1 MKTILVV
8 DDEASVRQSYRL
20 VLSEQYRVLLAENGK
35 AGLANLDKHHVDLIL
50 LDLIMPEMT
59 GIEFMDRLAARGD
72 TTPVVVV
79 TATNSV
85 SSAVNAMKRGARE
98 YVIKPFDIEEL
109 LLLVERVLSEQQE
122 KRELEALR
130 EAGCPATDALVGD
143 SPAFLAALQMARQA
157 MEVDSTVL
165 ITGESGTG
173 KDMLARAI
181 HFGGSRAKKA
191 FVAISC
197 CAIPSQLFESELFGH
212 EKGAFTSASERRIGK
227 MQVADHG
234 TLFLD
239 EIGEM
244 PLEAQAKLLRV
255 LQDGCFYSLGSNKL
269 IEVDVRIVCATNRV
283 LPEAVAKGLFRQDLF
298 YRINVLPIEM
308 PPLRRR
314 REDIP
319 RLVSHFIA
327 KHGPR
332 VNSHVEGFDTDAMSL
347 LLAYAWPGNVR
358 EMENTIERILV
369 CHRDRQIITPDCLR
383 GILTPAIPESGG
395 NSLEEFEGLPI
406 EEAVNRLER
415 HLILRALERSNMVQ
429 SRAAEMLGTTR
440 RILKYKMDQ
449 LNIEAPR
456 AAEDEAV

>member
-1 MKTILVV
+1 MKTILVI

-20 VLSEQYRVLLAENGK
+20 MLSEHYRVLLADSGK
-35 AGLANLDKHHVDLIL
+35 AGFGYLEKHHVDLII
-50 LDLIMPEMT
+50 LDLIMPVMT
-59 GIEFMDRLAARGD
+59 GIDFLQQLSSRGEAI
-72 TTPVVVV
+72 PVIVV

-85 SSAVNAMKRGARE
+85 SSAVNAMKLGARE
-98 YVIKPFDIEEL
+98 YVIKPFNVDEVM
-109 LLLVERVLSEQQE
+109 LLVERILAEQQE
-122 KRELEALR
+122 KHELTALR
-130 EAGCPATDALVGD
+130 EAGFKGTDALVGGAP
-143 SPAFLAALQMARQA
+143 SFQTALEMARQA

-173 KDMLARAI
+173 KDMLARAV
-181 HFGGSRAKKA
+181 HYGGRRAKNA

-197 CAIPSQLFESELFGH
+197 CAIPAQLFESELFGH
-212 EKGAFTSASERRIGK
+212 EKGAFTGATERRIGK
-227 MQVADHG
+227 MQVADRG

-244 PLEAQAKLLRV
+244 PLESQAKLLRV
-255 LQDGCFYSLGSNKL
+255 LQDGSFYPLGSNKL
-269 IEVDVRIVCATNRV
+269 IEVDVRIVCATNRN
-283 LPEAVAKGLFRQDLF
+283 LPEAVAKKTFRQDLF

-308 PPLRRR
+308 PPLRCR

-319 RLVSHFIA
+319 KLAAHFIA

-332 VNSHVEGFDTDAMSL
+332 VDSKVTGLDADAMAML
-347 LLAYAWPGNVR
+347 LSYSWPGNVR

-369 CHRDRQIITPDCLR
+369 CHRNRTTISPECLR
-383 GILTPAIPESGG
+383 GILTPVGPEDAVSP
-395 NSLEEFEGLPI
+395 SEFEGLTL

-415 HLILRALERSNMVQ
+415 HLIMRAMERSNHVQ

-449 LNIEAPR
+449 LHVDVPKS
-456 AAEDEAV
+456 AEDEASV

>member
-20 VLSEQYRVLLAENGK
+20 VLSDQYRVLLAENGK

-72 TTPVVVV
+72 MTPVVVV

-122 KRELEALR
+122 KRELQALR
-130 EAGCPATDALVGD
+130 EAGCPSTDALVGD
-143 SPAFLAALQMARQA
+143 SPAFVDALQMARQA

-173 KDMLARAI
+173 KDMLARAV

-283 LPEAVAKGLFRQDLF
+283 LPEAVAKGAFRQDLF

-332 VNSHVEGFDTDAMSL
+332 INSHVEGFDTEAMAM
-347 LLAYAWPGNVR
+347 LLAYSWPGNVR

-369 CHRDRQIITPDCLR
+369 CHRDRVIITPDCLR
-383 GILTPAIPESGG
+383 GILTPVAPESG
-395 NSLEEFEGLPI
+395 NSLSEFEGLPI

-429 SRAAEMLGTTR
+429 SRAAEILGTTR

-456 AAEDEAV
+456 TAEDEAV